1 MEPYASLG
9 EVRKHHKYGAIF
21 GIYLQPDV
29 IETKEQFK
37 ELLPNFT
44 APTDRSFG
52 EAAVIKKSDTFK
64 LRVRK
69 RNYYLQ

>member
-1 MEPYASLG
+1 M
-9 EVRKHHKYGAIF
+9 
-21 GIYLQPDV
+21 YLQPDV

-37 ELLPNFT
+37 ELLPNFE

-52 EAAVIKKSDTFK
+52 ESAVIKRTDTFK

-69 RNYYLQ
+69 RKYYLQ